1 LVAKRNLK
9 KTKMVEVMKKHN
21 SEIATVEEIIRE
33 QMKIVIVGHVDHGKS
48 TLVGRLFHDT
58 DSLPDGKFEQ
68 IQALCKKRG
77 MQFEWSFLMDALQ
90 AERDQEITI
99 DTSQIWF
106 KTEKRNYV
114 IIDAPGHKEF
124 LKNMISGAAMSDAA
138 LLIID
143 AKEGVKEQ
151 SKRHGYLLHLLG
163 IRQITVA
170 VNKMDLADYSE
181 KKFAKIEKEY
191 KAYLK
196 DIGVEATDIIP
207 ISAREGEN
215 IARRSEHMPWYTGP
229 TIVEALDRFKRK
241 PDLHNLALRFPI
253 QDVYRFD
260 EHKRI
265 FAGRIESGTLNVGDE
280 LIFSPSNKTSK
291 ISSIEF
297 WGRDEQLTQA
307 AAGECIGITLEEQ
320 IFVERGEIASLRKDA
335 PVLTNLFRARIFW
348 LGKDALEVG
357 KRYTMKINT
366 SEYKVEVRDIEQVI
380 STDDLSRGKAV
391 AVAKNDVAEVVL
403 RVRGLAALD
412 EFESNQKMGRFMLM
426 DGYNVA
432 GGGII
437 SMEGFADQ
445 RVDKRFKSDNLFSV
459 DDAIST
465 EHRALSNGHLGG
477 TLWFSGLSGAGKT
490 TLALELERRL
500 FAKGYQ
506 VYVLD
511 GDNIRKGLCADLG
524 FTPADRSEN
533 LRRVSEVAALFA
545 KAGVIVITAFI
556 SPYAED
562 RRRARS
568 ALPENFHSIYI
579 DADLKTCE
587 KRDPKGLYKKARAGE
602 LKNFTGVSD
611 KFEIPE
617 NADLVI
623 HNTKQTIEQSVD
635 QLEEYVERNFITP
648 LRTLGTRGGEF
659 PGEGI

>member
-1 LVAKRNLK
+1 MQARQQEDSALESVK
-9 KTKMVEVMKKHN
+9 
-21 SEIATVEEIIRE
+21 E

-106 KTEKRNYV
+106 KTDKRNYV

-170 VNKMDLADYSE
+170 VNKMDLVNYSE
-181 KKFAKIEKEY
+181 KEFNKIEKEY
-191 KAYLK
+191 RAYLK
-196 DIGVEATDIIP
+196 EIGVEPTDIIP
-207 ISAREGEN
+207 IAARDGDN
-215 IARRSEHMPWYTGP
+215 IATRSAHMDWYKGP
-229 TIVEALDRFKRK
+229 VIIEALDRFKRK
-241 PDLHNLALRFPI
+241 PELNELPLRLPI

-265 FAGRIESGTLNVGDE
+265 FAGRIESGTIRVGDE
-280 LIFSPSNKTSK
+280 LVFSPSNKTSK
-291 ISSIEF
+291 VSSIEF
-297 WGRDEQLTQA
+297 WNADKEWSEAR
-307 AAGECIGITLEEQ
+307 AGHCIGITLEEQ
-320 IFVERGEIASLRKDA
+320 IFVERGEIASLKKDA

-348 LGKDALEVG
+348 LGKEPLEVG

-366 SEYKVEVRDIEQVI
+366 SEYKVEVREIEQVV
-380 STDDLSRGKAV
+380 STDDLSRAKSV
-391 AVAKNDVAEVVL
+391 VVAKNDVAEVVL

-412 EFESNQKMGRFMLM
+412 EFEDNQKMGRFMLM
-426 DGYNVA
+426 DGYDVA

-437 SMEGFADQ
+437 SMEGFANQ
-445 RVDKRFKSDNLFSV
+445 RVEKLFSSEHLYAV
-459 DDAIST
+459 DDVIT
-465 EHRALSNGHLGG
+465 PQQRAFENGHLGG
-477 TLWFSGLSGAGKT
+477 MLWFSGLSGAGKT
-490 TLALELERRL
+490 TLAMELEKRL

-511 GDNIRKGLCADLG
+511 GDNIRNGLCADLG
-524 FTPADRSEN
+524 FSPEERSEN
-533 LRRVSEVAALFA
+533 IRRVAEVAALFA
-545 KAGVIVITAFI
+545 KAGIIVITAFI

-568 ALPENFHSIYI
+568 SLPQNFHSIFI
-579 DADLKTCE
+579 NADLKTCE

-602 LKNFTGVSD
+602 IKNFTGVSD
-611 KFEIPE
+611 KFEEPE
-617 NADLVI
+617 NADL
-623 HNTKQTIEQSVD
+623 TINNGSQSIAMSVD
-635 QLEEYVERNFITP
+635 QLEEYVESNLVAP
-648 LRTLGTRGGEF
+648 LRNIGSK
-659 PGEGI
+659 EGI

>member
-1 LVAKRNLK
+1 MHAKK
-9 KTKMVEVMKKHN
+9 E
-21 SEIATVEEIIRE
+21 EIALETAKE

-48 TLVGRLFHDT
+48 TLVGRLFYDT
-58 DSLPDGKFEQ
+58 NSLPDGKFEE
-68 IQALCKKRG
+68 IQARCKQRG

-170 VNKMDLADYSE
+170 VNKMDLVGYSE
-181 KKFAKIEKEY
+181 SEFKRIETEY
-191 KAYLK
+191 RAYLK
-196 DIGVEATDIIP
+196 EIGVTPNDVIP
-207 ISAREGEN
+207 IAAREGEN
-215 IARRSEHMPWYTGP
+215 IAKRSEHMAWYKGP
-229 TIVEALDRFKRK
+229 TVVEALDRFKPK
-241 PDLHNLALRFPI
+241 PELDQLPLRFPI

-265 FAGRIESGTLNVGDE
+265 FAGRIESGSLKVGDE

-291 ISSIEF
+291 ISGIEF
-297 WGRDEQLTQA
+297 WGA
-307 AAGECIGITLEEQ
+307 ATPKTTAKAGECIGITLEEQ
-320 IFVERGEIASLRKDA
+320 IFVQRGEIASLKTDA
-335 PVLTNLFRARIFW
+335 PVLSNLFRARIFW
-348 LGKDALEVG
+348 LGKHQLEVG
-357 KRYTMKINT
+357 RRYTMKINT
-366 SEYKVEVRDIEQVI
+366 SEYKVEVREIEKVI
-380 STDDLSRGKAV
+380 STDDLSHSSNTT
-391 AVAKNDVAEVVL
+391 VAKNDVAEVIIQ
-403 RVRGLAALD
+403 VRGLAALD
-412 EFESNQKMGRFMLM
+412 EFEDNQKMGRFMLM
-426 DGYNVA
+426 DGYDVA

-445 RVDKRFKSDNLFSV
+445 RVERTVKSGNLYETV
-459 DDAIST
+459 DVITPEQRAIN
-465 EHRALSNGHLGG
+465 NGHLGG
-477 TLWFSGLSGAGKT
+477 MMWFSGLSGAGKS
-490 TLALELERRL
+490 TLAMELEKRL

-511 GDNIRKGLCADLG
+511 GDNIRTGLCSDLG
-524 FTPADRSEN
+524 FTHEDRSEN

-562 RRRARS
+562 RRKARG
-568 ALPENFHSIYI
+568 AMPENFHSIYI
-579 DADLKTCE
+579 KADLKTCE
-587 KRDPKGLYKKARAGE
+587 ARDPKGLYKKARAGE
-602 LKNFTGVSD
+602 LENFTGVSD
-611 KFEIPE
+611 KFEEPE
-617 NADLVI
+617 NADLVVD
-623 HNTKQTIEQSVD
+623 NGSQSIEMSVD
-635 QLEEYVERNFITP
+635 QLEEYVEHNFVAP
-648 LRTLGTRGGEF
+648 LRNMGIS
-659 PGEGI
+659 EGI